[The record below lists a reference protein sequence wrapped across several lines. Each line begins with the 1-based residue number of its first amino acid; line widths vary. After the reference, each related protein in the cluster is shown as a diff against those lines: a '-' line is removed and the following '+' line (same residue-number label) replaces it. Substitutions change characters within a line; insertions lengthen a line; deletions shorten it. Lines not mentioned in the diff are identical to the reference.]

1 MKRNLQKVL
10 FTAFT
15 TFILILG
22 TTSCTDNKVSS
33 TSSTTEETTETL
45 DTRKLAT
52 NLEYV
57 IPTHSETIFSEE
69 VQTNLASSIQKKLID
84 TKYTLEHPLVYY
96 NPFGTNL
103 RSANIYFTTE
113 KPSKIEYTIHVE
125 QDNIPDFTQKL
136 FINSDTE
143 FTKEHSYQLIGLIP
157 NVENTIY
164 LTAYDQTGSTQK
176 STFKIQVPEV
186 NTAGELILDVTT
198 RKEEPLTNGLFC
210 VFYGRLAKDDGQI
223 LNIDLYDNDG
233 ILRSEFAVDS
243 YRTDNIQFID
253 NHIFYCIDERRLAK
267 VNALGQIVR
276 IYDLEQYEFHHDLV
290 YNKEQNHFLIL
301 VNDTQQNTVED
312 MIISLNL
319 ESGEVKEVLD
329 LKDVLPEAYEK
340 ATLPKDKEKL
350 DWAHINAIQL
360 INNTDVILSFRE
372 LSSIVKVDNIYNEPT
387 LKYILCETNVWE
399 GTSYKPYVYKKIG
412 DFTAQ
417 AGQHAITYVAGDSDD
432 EYFLYMFNN
441 NFTYSAT
448 RPKINWSNYT
458 LAQGK
463 KENKN
468 SYFYQ
473 YKIKETEKTFELVNS
488 FPVPYSQYVS
498 NIQKLDHHYIICPGM
513 QNMFLEYD
521 QNGTIIKEFKQQK
534 STIIYRTIKYD
545 FTNFWFS
552 E

>member
-1 MKRNLQKVL
+1 MRKNIQKIL
-10 FTAFT
+10 FTAFA
-15 TFILILG
+15 TFSVILG
-22 TTSCTDNKVSS
+22 TTACMEMKEPTV
-33 TSSTTEETTETL
+33 SSTTEEVTEVP
-45 DTRKLAT
+45 DIRKLASE
-52 NLEYV
+52 LEYV
-57 IPTHSETIFSEE
+57 IPTHSENIFSEE
-69 VQTNLASSIQKKLID
+69 VQTKLANSIQEKLAD
-84 TKYTLEHPLVYY
+84 TKYTLEKPLVYY

-113 KPSKIEYTIHVE
+113 RPSKIEYAIHVE
-125 QDNIPDFTQKL
+125 NDNIPDFSQKL
-136 FINSDTE
+136 YINSETE
-143 FTKEHSYQLIGLIP
+143 FTNEHSYQLIGLIP
-157 NVENTIY
+157 NVENTIS
-164 LTAYDQTGSTQK
+164 LTAYDQDGKTTK
-176 STFKIQVPEV
+176 SIFHIQVPEV

-198 RKEEPLTNGLFC
+198 KQEEALTNGLFC
-210 VFYGRLAKDDGQI
+210 VFYGRLTKDDGQI

-233 ILRSEFAVDS
+233 ILRSELVVDS

-253 NHIFYCIDERRLAK
+253 NHIFYCIDEQHLAK
-267 VNALGQIVR
+267 VNSLGQVVR
-276 IYDLEQYEFHHDLV
+276 IYDLGQYEFHHDLV
-290 YNKEQNHFLIL
+290 YNEEQNHFLIL
-301 VNDTQQNTVED
+301 VNDTKQNTVED

-329 LKDVLPEAYEK
+329 LKEILPEAYQK
-340 ATLPKDKEKL
+340 AILPEDKDNL

-372 LSSIVKVDNIYNEPT
+372 LSSIIKVDNVYTEPT

-399 GTSYKPYVYKKIG
+399 DTAYEPYVYKKIG

-417 AGQHAITYVAGDSDD
+417 AGQHAITYMTGESED
-432 EYFLYMFNN
+432 EYFLFLFNN

-448 RPKINWSNYT
+448 RPEIDWSNYT

-463 KENKN
+463 KEDKN
-468 SYFYQ
+468 SYYYE
-473 YKIKETEKTFELVNS
+473 YKINETEKTFELVES

-498 NIQKLDHHYIICPGM
+498 NIQKLDNHYIICPGM

-521 QNGTIIKEFKQQK
+521 QNGEVIKEFKQQK

-545 FTNFWFS
+545 FTDFWFS

>member
-1 MKRNLQKVL
+1 MRKNIQKIL
-10 FTAFT
+10 FTAFAT
-15 TFILILG
+15 LSVILG
-22 TTSCTDNKVSS
+22 TTGCMETKEPTV
-33 TSSTTEETTETL
+33 SSTTEEVAEVP
-45 DTRKLAT
+45 DTRKLASE
-52 NLEYV
+52 LEYV
-57 IPTHSETIFSEE
+57 IPTHSENIFSEE
-69 VQTNLASSIQKKLID
+69 VQTKLANSIQEKLAD
-84 TKYTLEHPLVYY
+84 TKYTLEKPLVYY

-113 KPSKIEYTIHVE
+113 TPSKIEYTIHVE
-125 QDNIPDFTQKL
+125 QDNIPDYSQKL
-136 FINSDTE
+136 YINSETE

-157 NVENTIY
+157 NAENTIS
-164 LTAYDQTGSTQK
+164 LTAYDQDGKTTT
-176 STFKIQVPEV
+176 STFQIQVPEV

-198 RKEEPLTNGLFC
+198 KKEEPLTNGLFC
-210 VFYGRLAKDDGQI
+210 VFYGRLTKDDGQI

-233 ILRSEFAVDS
+233 ILRSELVVDS

-253 NHIFYCIDERRLAK
+253 NHIFYCIDEQHLAK

-276 IYDLEQYEFHHDLV
+276 IYDLGQYEFHHDLV
-290 YNKEQNHFLIL
+290 YNEEQNHFLIL
-301 VNDTQQNTVED
+301 VNDTKQNTVED

-329 LKDVLPEAYEK
+329 LKDVLPEAYK
-340 ATLPKDKEKL
+340 KGTLPEDKEKL

-360 INNTDVILSFRE
+360 IDNTDVVLSFRE
-372 LSSIVKVDNIYNEPT
+372 LSSIVKVDHIYTEPT
-387 LKYILCETNVWE
+387 LTYILCETNVWE
-399 GTSYKPYVYKKIG
+399 DTSYEPYVYKKIG

-417 AGQHAITYVAGDSDD
+417 AGQHAITYVAGESED
-432 EYFLYMFNN
+432 EYSLFLFNN

-448 RPKINWSNYT
+448 RPEIDWSNYT

-463 KENKN
+463 KEDKN
-468 SYFYQ
+468 SYYYE
-473 YKIKETEKTFELVNS
+473 YKINETEKTFELVES

-498 NIQKLDHHYIICPGM
+498 NIQKLDNHYIVCPGM

-521 QNGTIIKEFKQQK
+521 QNGEVIKEFKQQK

-545 FTNFWFS
+545 FTDFWFS